1 MMEFISQ
8 ISLTDCTFQ
17 LFTKKCDEDY
27 YKIEQIFYYNCDKNF
42 PQNTSGFL
50 LEKAGVLLQ
59 NTTNTTTYV
68 PILSQNARDIIKS
81 DLYYK
86 MQGYKEKI
94 VALFLFFH
102 FLALL
107 VFQCHWI
114 QSAQL
119 LCHVN
124 TITSMIHYDFFKRGL
139 IKEITLEL

>member
-8 ISLTDCTFQ
+8 ISLTNCTFQ

-27 YKIEQIFYYNCDKNF
+27 YKIEQNCDKSF
-42 PQNTSGFL
+42 SQNTSGFL

-86 MQGYKEKI
+86 MKG
-94 VALFLFFH
+94 
-102 FLALL
+102 
-107 VFQCHWI
+107 
-114 QSAQL
+114 
-119 LCHVN
+119 
-124 TITSMIHYDFFKRGL
+124 
-139 IKEITLEL
+139 